1 MQFTRSGSAVAAGFF
16 VFAVLFRL
24 LGPGLGA
31 ILTALPAGVMAGYL
45 TAKIAS
51 HHQMIHTGAAA
62 GAIAGWLVFHPT
74 LTLPARLMVAA
85 IAVGAVTAGGW
96 VRVHAGGEDPVQM
109 TGGDHRSAEEGR
121 GRS

>member
-31 ILTALPAGVMAGYL
+31 ILTALPAGVMGGYL
-45 TAKIAS
+45 TAKIAG
-51 HHQMIHTGAAA
+51 HHEMVHTGVVA
-62 GAIAGWLVFHPT
+62 GAIAAWLVFHPT
-74 LTLPARLMVAA
+74 LTLPARLAVAA
-85 IAVGAVTAGGW
+85 VAVAAVTAGGW
-96 VRVHAGGEDPVQM
+96 VRVHARIDPAQVGDGG
-109 TGGDHRSAEEGR
+109 GRSAEEGR